1 MYLFVS
7 DIQLL
12 QNFEIETLRN
22 NTREVFLDEERTGDF
37 YVLNDLDFEL
47 VQFYYPKVNVHFAD
61 ALPLDTVVYLLS

>member
-12 QNFEIETLRN
+12 KNIDMETLTK
-22 NTREVFLDEERTGDF
+22 NTREVYLDETRTGDF

-47 VQFYYPKVNVHFAD
+47 VQFYYPNVNVNFAES
-61 ALPLDTVVYLLS
+61 LPLDTIVYLLS